1 MNKRKVW
8 IWIVGGFLLL
18 IAGVFVGA
26 LGILGRLPW
35 QRGDLYEDPQGRFT
49 MEIDPSW
56 EQVETDGSY
65 AQFRVPD
72 PPVTIHMLVLEAS
85 TVDDAFYQAM
95 EVVGFD
101 PRLLGGDAFTTF
113 ADWHAYQHDDSAG
126 LTYALAGQ
134 VVDDNAYVM
143 VVKTDRPGVSV
154 ENVALLRALYSIKVA
169 GKEEIVIESYPDVEA
184 FVRKEVDRLAGSS
197 LSVAVLHQGVII
209 YTYAYGQAN
218 AATGIPADTQTI
230 YQFGSMTKVVT
241 ASALMQLVEQG
252 KVDLDTWPGE
262 YIPEF
267 PERWNVT
274 VRQLLN
280 HSACM
285 QDNRRLTDG
294 LIAYP
299 GESFA
304 PLEEIFTA
312 YVKDYPDL
320 ACGPGKASV
329 YSNPHFLALARIIEE
344 VSGEPY
350 DTYVINHL
358 LVPLEMETSS
368 FQFVEANERYAKDL
382 YPATRIDQF
391 VAELNDYRGPGQ
403 QEFVLQKGESLA
415 TLNDYQILP
424 PWGGL
429 RGTPGDVTHFVQM
442 HLSGGRYGDHQ
453 ILQPETVAA
462 MRAMQMSTDGSPLGY
477 GLSWWIGKDD
487 FGDFYYHV
495 GNGAGSESTMRL
507 YPDLN
512 LGVVVMSNAKGY
524 QRDRLVE
531 GLVSARMHEK

>member
-320 ACGPGKASV
+320 ACEPGKASV

>member
-49 MEIDPSW
+49 MEIDTSW

-320 ACGPGKASV
+320 ACEPGKASV